1 MNACISHTSLA
12 QLLRQTDKRKFTM
25 DQETHIDTTHKCV
38 QKGDVLSRTVTK
50 MVWNEFRSLGP

>member
-25 DQETHIDTTHKCV
+25 DQETHNPHKCV
-38 QKGDVLSRTVTK
+38 QKGDMLSMK
-50 MVWNEFRSLGP
+50 